1 MRWPSFT
8 RYTTDGI
15 LAIDNNTSE
24 NAIRTVALGRKNWL
38 FVGSNQG
45 GRTAAVLFSMIASCK
60 LNDVEPWSW
69 MRDVLRRLP
78 DIPMRR
84 MAELLPDRWQAS
96 QAMGTSPA
104 AQGLDGHG
112 D

>member
-1 MRWPSFT
+1 M
-8 RYTTDGI
+8 
-15 LAIDNNTSE
+15 
-24 NAIRTVALGRKNWL
+24 
-38 FVGSNQG
+38 
-45 GRTAAVLFSMIASCK
+45 LFSMIASCK

-96 QAMGTSPA
+96 REAET
-104 AQGLDGHG
+104 AQGSD
-112 D
+112 